1 MVPVTHGL
9 RRCLLIHMT
18 NKSTTAQARK
28 EVRESK
34 IMTLAVVLFASFA
47 FIGMGYVFAFAVKY
61 ISKLFF

>member
-1 MVPVTHGL
+1 
-9 RRCLLIHMT
+9 MT

-61 ISKLFF
+61 ISKLFFLN

>member
-1 MVPVTHGL
+1 
-9 RRCLLIHMT
+9 MT

-47 FIGMGYVFAFAVKY
+47 FIGMGYIFSLVIF
-61 ISKLFF
+61 SLTKLF